1 MTNLID
7 SINLRTMRSASA
19 VRCYTFSDELSPAER
34 AALDA
39 VADRARGRPILDI
52 GVGAGRTVKHLL
64 EVSSDYLGV
73 DYSQEM
79 LGVCQAKYPGVRFAH
94 ADARRLTDLPDNS
107 IHLAMFSCNGIGMV
121 SHEDRLQILREVH
134 RVLEPG
140 GVFLFSTHNQNC
152 PDHDKGFQFPQFVPS
167 KNPVLLGIRGARF
180 CWNTAASVANR
191 WRLARHDVRTPAYS
205 IINDYCHNYG
215 VMLYYITLANQRA
228 QLVAGGFQPDA
239 QAFDLN
245 GELITDESRL
255 SSIMLIARK

>member
-1 MTNLID
+1 MSNLID
-7 SINLRTMRSASA
+7 AVNLRMMRSAAA
-19 VRCYTFSDELSPAER
+19 VKIYTISDDLSPAER

-39 VADRARGRPILDI
+39 VIEQARGRPVLDI
-52 GVGAGRTVKHLL
+52 GVGGGRTVNALR

-79 LGVCQAKYPGVRFAH
+79 VRVCRSRYPGVKFVH
-94 ADARRLTDLPDNS
+94 ADARQLADLADGS

-121 SHEDRLQILREVH
+121 SHDDRLQILREVH

-152 PDHDKGFQFPQFVPS
+152 PDHDKGFQFPQFVFT
-167 KNPVLLGIRGARF
+167 KNPVLLAIRALRF
-180 CWNTAASVANR
+180 GWNTGVSLLNR
-191 WRLARHDVRTPAYS
+191 WRLTKHDLRTDDYS

-215 VMLYYITLANQRA
+215 VMLYYITLANQRR
-228 QLVAGGFQPDA
+228 QLEDMGFQANA
-239 QAFDLN
+239 QAFDLH
-245 GELITDESRL
+245 GQSIVGDSDL